1 MLEYNITFVID
12 LRLTGDLFVEAGSI
26 DEARAIAQQ
35 MLDNNVFDMDFTIYE
50 GEVQSEDMFWDQDLF
65 EVGVREIKEVSDND
79 TDPLWHG
86 SQCTASSEPCHASKR

>member
-1 MLEYNITFVID
+1 MPEYNITFVID

-26 DEARAIAQQ
+26 KEARTIAQK

-65 EVGVREIKEVSDND
+65 EVGVREIKEISDNGV
-79 TDPLWHG
+79 TV
-86 SQCTASSEPCHASKR
+86 